1 MTPPTPGAP
10 RSLDDLPEER
20 VRALLRGICSAE
32 EWVDAVLAARPLP
45 DVAAACAA
53 SDAAVAALSEE
64 GLDRALAGH
73 PPIGRPRPGDPVSA
87 REQRGTADA
96 SPALRAELLE
106 LNLAY
111 QGRFGHVFLIRAT
124 GRTAEQMRDA
134 LRARLDNPPEV
145 EREVTRAE
153 LAAINRLRLARLHVP
168 VPPAPGGTTD
178 GADDHPTPANTTGPP
193 RPPVTEGEPP

>member
-1 MTPPTPGAP
+1 MTTSVPGEPPG
-10 RSLDDLPEER
+10 LDDLPEER
-20 VRALLRGICSAE
+20 ARALLRGICAAE

-45 DVAAACAA
+45 TAAEACAA

-96 SPALRAELLE
+96 PPALRAELLE
-106 LNLAY
+106 LNAAY
-111 QGRFGHVFLIRAT
+111 RERFGHVFLIRAT

-134 LRARLDNPPEV
+134 LRARLANPPPV

-153 LAAINRLRLARLHVP
+153 LAAINRLRLDRLYRQPAARDAVTT
-168 VPPAPGGTTD
+168 VTDEPPDTA
-178 GADDHPTPANTTGPP
+178 APP
-193 RPPVTEGEPP
+193 RSPLAEGGHP